1 MTAPARGRR
10 ARRARRNGVEAD
22 GGEGDGAEGDGR
34 QGTALFVVTVI
45 LAVIA
50 VGSAGAALVV
60 RHDTGDLH
68 ASAEPVRASIREL
81 TAAEIT
87 AERRLRV
94 LRARARATNQALV
107 ALFAAEQAQV
117 DASNH
122 AVDVANQAVDQY
134 NNAQS
139 TDIAAA
145 FQAAGDA
152 AITDLEQK
160 TVAVRSAADAAQRA
174 LAALQEA
181 SSG

>member
-1 MTAPARGRR
+1 MTRTLPTEATRRQARERR
-10 ARRARRNGVEAD
+10 ERRH
-22 GGEGDGAEGDGR
+22 
-34 QGTALFVVTVI
+34 GTALLITTVI
-45 LAVIA
+45 LVVVAL
-50 VGSAGAALVV
+50 GSAGAALVV
-60 RHDTGDLH
+60 RHDTDDLQ
-68 ASAEPVRASIREL
+68 ARAEPVHGAVRDLA
-81 TAAEIT
+81 AAEIT

-94 LRARARATNQALV
+94 LRARARDTNAALA

-122 AVDVANQAVDQY
+122 AVDIANQAVDQY
-134 NNAQS
+134 NNAQT

-152 AITDLEQK
+152 ALADLEQK
-160 TVAVRSAADAAQRA
+160 TAAVRTAADTAQRA